1 MTICHIARIDYTNV
15 IKLLQFV
22 TICYNLIEKKLDLYC
37 ILFVRSSVIKIL
49 RGKYQ
54 ERYDLL
60 PVNRVEG
67 SSQTPLHFPRKTRSG
82 FILVL
87 HYNIEKYHLFGGLR
101 YKR

>member
-1 MTICHIARIDYTNV
+1 MTSLSRV
-15 IKLLQFV
+15 V
-22 TICYNLIEKKLDLYC
+22 TYCYNFFKKRLDLYC
-37 ILFVRSSVIKIL
+37 NLCVRSSKLKIL

-54 ERYDLL
+54 ERYDIL
-60 PVNRVEG
+60 PVCKVEG